1 MCIFLSYYISLLCK
15 VVNTTLYHDLFS
27 FRKKLIARAA
37 FLRHVISMQFFP
49 LCARNNSK
57 YRIITNFLT
66 IRYLMMRLRLQVLLS
81 RSITYIFSFFF
92 YRKYYHASYA
102 VKSNDLSRSR
112 FPLLSLSLRFCDSS
126 SLSVLITLSIPR
138 EVHVYILRQTAW
150 WSWLY
155 ASNSMRRYSTDVIS
169 KKWKLILPISKF
181 HYQRKKWIMY
191 WAI

>member
-81 RSITYIFSFFF
+81 RSITYIFPFFSIANIIMPVTQWNLTI
-92 YRKYYHASYA
+92 YRVLVSPF
-102 VKSNDLSRSR
+102 SLFR
-112 FPLLSLSLRFCDSS
+112 FVSA
-126 SLSVLITLSIPR
+126 
-138 EVHVYILRQTAW
+138 ILHPC
-150 WSWLY
+150 LC
-155 ASNSMRRYSTDVIS
+155 
-169 KKWKLILPISKF
+169 
-181 HYQRKKWIMY
+181 
-191 WAI
+191 